1 MSAIINGLAQTRI
14 TLYATDGVP
23 GGTATVTGVTIAA
36 VEM

>member
-1 MSAIINGLAQTRI
+1 MSAIIYGLSQTRI
-14 TLYATDGVP
+14 TLYATDGVT